1 MNKREEWLGCC
12 KCLREVAAAAAVDYG
27 KGVSDSLDAL
37 VPAIADYEFKVYLVG
52 PFSCGKSTLLNNWM
66 GVDLL
71 PKGIAPETAVATE
84 LHYSEDERTVLYP
97 FGEGDTL
104 GEPIELKG
112 VGAAQMEEVTNRANA
127 GQLARVRLYLDNP
140 KLKEYSDVCLVDLP
154 GLSSAC
160 KAHELAINQFVME
173 KSVGIFCVPMPAGT
187 IQQDALEF
195 LQDME
200 RYHAS
205 FNLLLT
211 KADECKEAD
220 REAVTKYVSDT
231 MRDRLGILADEFHVG
246 VVSKNDVQA
255 LTEQLDGLR
264 TQREKIFEER
274 FRSEILRI
282 ANDMLVPLNLALAE
296 NFSPENAEKAVAGLQ
311 EAGSK
316 LVKIFEEVSSGV
328 TGKVP
333 EAVDRVVNK
342 VKDALLEKADG
353 WIAQMKSGGN
363 CNADVS
369 ATLKRTVMYQ
379 VGLEAHD
386 ICDEAARK
394 ASREFGNC
402 IALSLGEVNVREFDG
417 VQGKMNESGE
427 IIKSSI
433 ESFAVGAATFAG
445 GWAAVGAVI
454 GSSIPVVGTGIGF
467 VVGSLI
473 GGLISAFANG
483 GSKVAENERARERLL
498 EQLEQAG
505 EGTRD
510 DVTKTLNAAVD
521 DFLAKFKAAMDDKL
535 DSRKAQIEALKA
547 EAEKDRSAFEEKMTV
562 RRKDAETIRGIVAK
576 VGAV

>member
-1 MNKREEWLGCC
+1 MNKREEWLGYC
-12 KCLREVAAAAAVDYG
+12 KCLREVAATAAVDYG
-27 KGVSDSLDAL
+27 KGVSDDLDAMMS
-37 VPAIADYEFKVYLVG
+37 AIADYEFKVYLVG

-140 KLKEYSDVCLVDLP
+140 KLKEYADVCLVDLP

-160 KAHELAINQFVME
+160 KAHELAIDQFVME

-200 RYHAS
+200 RYCAS

-211 KADECKEAD
+211 KADECKESD
-220 REAVTKYVSDT
+220 REAVTKHVSDDV
-231 MRDRLGILADEFHVG
+231 RKRLGIPEAEFHVG
-246 VVSKNDVQA
+246 VVSKNDVQS

-264 TQREKIFEER
+264 AQREKIFEER
-274 FRSEILRI
+274 FRGEIMRL
-282 ANDMLVPLNLALAE
+282 ANDMLMPLDLALAE
-296 NFSPENAEKAVAGLQ
+296 NFSSEKAEKSVAGLQ
-311 EAGSK
+311 EAGSQ
-316 LVKIFEEVSSGV
+316 LVKIFDEVSSGI

-342 VKDALLEKADG
+342 VKEALLEKADG
-353 WIAQMKSGGN
+353 WIAQMKSGGD
-363 CNADVS
+363 CNADIS

-402 IALSLGEVNVREFDG
+402 IALSLGEVNVREVDG
-417 VQGKMNESGE
+417 VQSKMCKSGE
-427 IIKSSI
+427 VVKSSI
-433 ESFAVGAATFAG
+433 EGFAVGAAMYAG
-445 GWAAVGAVI
+445 GVATIGAAI
-454 GSSIPVVGTGIGF
+454 GSIVPIFGTGIGF
-467 VVGSLI
+467 LVGSLI
-473 GGLISAFANG
+473 GGLIGAFSNG
-483 GSKVAENERARERLL
+483 GSKAAENERARKDLL

-505 EGTRD
+505 ERTRD
-510 DVTKTLNAAVD
+510 DVTKALNATVD
-521 DFLAKFKAAMDDKL
+521 DFLAKFKAAMDVKVESL
-535 DSRKAQIEALKA
+535 KAQIESLKA
-547 EAEKDRSAFEEKMTV
+547 EAEKDRAAFEEKMTV